1 MPTREADRG
10 VGAAVNEI
18 AAHARSIARLELRL
32 AGIELKEKVAA
43 LGIGVALA
51 VSAVVLGLFAAG
63 FVLATVAAALALVLP
78 TWLALLLV
86 TLVCAGAAVALGVV
100 GVSAVRRGSPP
111 LPRYAIEDAKLTAQA
126 VTRNGSGH
134 SHS

>member
-18 AAHARSIARLELRL
+18 AWHARSIARLELRL
-32 AGIELKEKVAA
+32 ARIELREKVAA

-63 FVLATVAAALALVLP
+63 LALATVAAALALVLP

-86 TLVCAGAAVALGVV
+86 TLVCAGATVALGVV
-100 GVSAVRRGSPP
+100 GVSAVRHGSPP
-111 LPRYAIEDAKLTAQA
+111 FPRYAIEDAKLTAQA